1 MKASIVTIGDEILI
15 GQIVDTNSAYLAKE
29 LDKLGFDVI
38 EIITVSDKRDAIEA
52 ILQKQLTIVDLVI
65 ITGGL
70 GPTKDDVTKNVFCD
84 FFGDRLVE
92 DESVLNHV
100 TEMLERL
107 FKRPL
112 SPINRQ
118 QALVPSKAKVLFN
131 NVGTAPGMLM
141 SKENTTFISLPG
153 VPFEMKTIFKDEVVP
168 FIEKTFQ
175 KSFNLHKTIITYGL
189 GESLLAELL
198 EEWEDNLPQNV
209 KLAYLPSSGSVRLRL
224 SIQGDS
230 KEYLEQVVDNQLKML
245 PATVIPYVR
254 AYEDLSL
261 GEIVIRE
268 LENREKTISF
278 AESCTGGKLSTMFNE
293 KPGSSSYFK
302 GGIVTYSTQSKID
315 LLGVNQATID
325 KYSVVSEK
333 VAIEMATKA
342 KERFKSDYA
351 IATTGNAG
359 PSKGDSPEEIGTVYI
374 GIATPEKVFAKKY
387 QFGQPREKVINSAVS
402 KGLDLIY
409 NEILEK

>member
-38 EIITVSDKRDAIEA
+38 EIITVSDKREAIEA
-52 ILQKQLTIVDLVI
+52 VLQRQLSIVDLVI

-84 FFGDRLVE
+84 FFGDRLIE

-100 TEMLERL
+100 SEMLERL

-131 NVGTAPGMLM
+131 KVGTAPGMLM

-153 VPFEMKTIFKDEVVP
+153 VPFEMKTIFVDEVVP
-168 FIEKTFQ
+168 FVEKTFQ
-175 KSFNLHKTIITYGL
+175 KSFNFHKTIITYGL

-209 KLAYLPSSGSVRLRL
+209 KLAYLPSAGSVRLRL

-230 KEYLEQVVDNQLKML
+230 KVFLEQVIDNQLKAL
-245 PATVIPYVR
+245 PESVIPYVR

>member
-38 EIITVSDKRDAIEA
+38 EIITVSDKRAAIEA
-52 ILQKQLTIVDLVI
+52 VLQRQLSIVDLVI

-84 FFGDRLVE
+84 FFGDRLIE

-100 TEMLERL
+100 SEMLERL

-131 NVGTAPGMLM
+131 KVGTAPGMLM

-153 VPFEMKTIFKDEVVP
+153 VPFEMKTIFVDEVVP
-168 FIEKTFQ
+168 FVEKTFQ
-175 KSFNLHKTIITYGL
+175 KSFNFHKTIITYGL

-209 KLAYLPSSGSVRLRL
+209 KLAYLPSAGSVRLRL

-230 KEYLEQVVDNQLKML
+230 KEYLEQVIDNQLKAL
-245 PATVIPYVR
+245 PIAVIPYVR

>member
-38 EIITVSDKRDAIEA
+38 EIITVSDKREAIEA
-52 ILQKQLTIVDLVI
+52 VLQRQLSIVDLVI

-84 FFGDRLVE
+84 FFGDRLIE

-100 TEMLERL
+100 SEMLERL

-131 NVGTAPGMLM
+131 KVGTAPGMLM

-153 VPFEMKTIFKDEVVP
+153 VPFEMKTIFVDEVVP
-168 FIEKTFQ
+168 FVEKTFQ
-175 KSFNLHKTIITYGL
+175 KSFNFHKTIITYGL

-209 KLAYLPSSGSVRLRL
+209 KLAYLPSAGSVRLRL
-224 SIQGDS
+224 SIQGDL
-230 KEYLEQVVDNQLKML
+230 KEYLEQVIDNQLKAL
-245 PATVIPYVR
+245 PIAVIPYVR

>member
-38 EIITVSDKRDAIEA
+38 EIITVSDKREAIEA
-52 ILQKQLTIVDLVI
+52 VLQRQLSIVDLVI

-84 FFGDRLVE
+84 FFGDRLIE

-100 TEMLERL
+100 SEMLERL

-131 NVGTAPGMLM
+131 KVGTAPGMLM

-153 VPFEMKTIFKDEVVP
+153 VPFEMKTIFVDEVVP
-168 FIEKTFQ
+168 FVEKTFQ
-175 KSFNLHKTIITYGL
+175 KSFNFHKTIITYGL

-209 KLAYLPSSGSVRLRL
+209 KLAYLPSAGSVRLRL

-230 KEYLEQVVDNQLKML
+230 KVFLEQVIDSQLKAL
-245 PATVIPYVR
+245 PESVIPYVR

>member
-38 EIITVSDKRDAIEA
+38 EIITVSDKRETIEA
-52 ILQKQLTIVDLVI
+52 VLQKQLSIVDLVI

-84 FFGDRLVE
+84 FFGDTLVE
-92 DESVLNHV
+92 DERVLNHV
-100 TEMLERL
+100 SEMLERL

-118 QALVPSKAKVLFN
+118 QALVPSKANVLFN
-131 NVGTAPGMLM
+131 KVGTAPGMLM
-141 SKENTTFISLPG
+141 CKENTAFISLPG

-198 EEWEDNLPQNV
+198 EEWEDNLPQNI
-209 KLAYLPSSGSVRLRL
+209 KLAYLPSAGSVRLRL

-230 KEYLEQVVDNQLKML
+230 KEFLEQVIDNQLKML
-245 PATVIPYVR
+245 PQAVIPYVR

-333 VAIEMATKA
+333 VAIEMAMKA

-359 PSKGDSPEEIGTVYI
+359 PTKGDSPEEIGTVYI

>member
-38 EIITVSDKRDAIEA
+38 EIITVSDKREAIEA
-52 ILQKQLTIVDLVI
+52 VLQRQLSIVDLVI

-84 FFGDRLVE
+84 FFGDRLIE

-100 TEMLERL
+100 SEMLERL

-131 NVGTAPGMLM
+131 KVGTAPGMLM

-153 VPFEMKTIFKDEVVP
+153 VPFEMKTIFVDEVVP
-168 FIEKTFQ
+168 FVEKTFQ
-175 KSFNLHKTIITYGL
+175 KSFNFHKTIITYGL

-209 KLAYLPSSGSVRLRL
+209 KLAYLPSAGSVRLRL

-230 KEYLEQVVDNQLKML
+230 KEYLEQVIDNQLKAL
-245 PATVIPYVR
+245 PIAVIPYVR

>member
-38 EIITVSDKRDAIEA
+38 EIITVSDKRAAIEA
-52 ILQKQLTIVDLVI
+52 VLQRQLSIVDLVI

-84 FFGDRLVE
+84 FFGDRLIE

-100 TEMLERL
+100 SEMLERL

-131 NVGTAPGMLM
+131 KVGTAPGMLM

-153 VPFEMKTIFKDEVVP
+153 VPFEMKTIFVDEVVP
-168 FIEKTFQ
+168 FVEKTFQ
-175 KSFNLHKTIITYGL
+175 KSFNFHKTIITYGL

-209 KLAYLPSSGSVRLRL
+209 KLAYLPSAGSVRLRL

-230 KEYLEQVVDNQLKML
+230 KEYLEQVIDNQLEAL
-245 PATVIPYVR
+245 PIAVIPYVR

>member
-15 GQIVDTNSAYLAKE
+15 GQIVDTNSAFIAKQ
-29 LDKLGFDVI
+29 LDDLGFDVV
-38 EIITVSDKRDAIEA
+38 EIITVSDKQDTIEA
-52 ILQKQLTIVDLVI
+52 VLEKQLDIVDLVI

-70 GPTKDDVTKNVFCD
+70 GPTKDDVTKNVFCE
-84 FFGDRLVE
+84 FFN
-92 DESVLNHV
+92 DELIENERVLAHV

-107 FKRPL
+107 FNRPL
-112 SPINRQ
+112 SVINKQ

-131 NVGTAPGMLM
+131 RVGTAPGMLM
-141 SKENTTFISLPG
+141 QKGKTTFISLPG
-153 VPFEMKTIFKDEVVP
+153 VPFEMKSIFTEEVIPYVLANFDEV
-168 FIEKTFQ
+168 
-175 KSFNLHKTIITYGL
+175 FNLHRTVITYGI

-198 EEWEDNLPQNV
+198 SDWEDNLPNGI
-209 KLAYLPSSGSVRLRL
+209 KLAYLPSPGRVRLRL
-224 SIQGDS
+224 SIRGNNK
-230 KEYLEQVVDNQLKML
+230 KELEKALENQIGM
-245 PATVIPYVR
+245 IPESAVSYIR
-254 AYEDLSL
+254 AYEDISL

-278 AESCTGGKLSTMFNE
+278 AESCTGGRFSTIFNE

-315 LLGVNQATID
+315 LLGVNEAIIE
-325 KYSVVSEK
+325 KHSVVSEE
-333 VAIEMATKA
+333 VAIEMAINA
-342 KERFKSDYA
+342 KKRFKSDFA

-359 PSKGDSPEEIGTVYI
+359 PTKGDSFEEIGTVFI
-374 GIATPEKVFAKKY
+374 GIATPEKVFAKKF

-402 KGLDLIY
+402 KGLELIY

>member
-224 SIQGDS
+224 SVQGDS

-245 PATVIPYVR
+245 PDSVIPYVR

-293 KPGSSSYFK
+293 KPGSSGYFK

-315 LLGVNQATID
+315 LLGVDQATID

-333 VAIEMATKA
+333 VAIEMAMRA
-342 KERFKSDYA
+342 KERFRSDYA

-359 PSKGDSPEEIGTVYI
+359 PTKGDSPEEIGTVYI